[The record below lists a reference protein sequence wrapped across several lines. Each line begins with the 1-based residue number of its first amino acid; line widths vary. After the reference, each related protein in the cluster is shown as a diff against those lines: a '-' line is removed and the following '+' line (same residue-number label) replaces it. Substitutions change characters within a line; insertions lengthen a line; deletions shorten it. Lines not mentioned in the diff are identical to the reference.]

1 MIKACRNE
9 GELKRVDDFLN
20 RISSGNDAFG
30 FSIYSSNAL
39 LLQLKIL
46 MWLLKFE
53 RKNWRVSYNSLI
65 LLDHLLTHGPESI
78 AGKL

>member
-9 GELKRVDDFLN
+9 GELKRVVDFLN

-30 FSIYSSNAL
+30 FSIYNSNVL

-53 RKNWRVSYNSLI
+53 RKN
-65 LLDHLLTHGPESI
+65 
-78 AGKL
+78 